1 LSREVDK
8 LSKVVHIRE
17 RRKNMLNV
25 QVTEENVNIVFS
37 RNLVSDKDLVEFL
50 EKVRLKNLIS
60 KSQFTE
66 ENLKNLDNQLKSN
79 WWKKNRDRFLAKI
92 K

>member
-1 LSREVDK
+1 
-8 LSKVVHIRE
+8 
-17 RRKNMLNV
+17 MLNV

-60 KSQFTE
+60 KSQLTE
-66 ENLKNLDNQLKSN
+66 EDVKNLDSELKSN

-92 K
+92 T

>member
-1 LSREVDK
+1 
-8 LSKVVHIRE
+8 
-17 RRKNMLNV
+17 MLNV

-37 RNLVSDKDLVEFL
+37 RNLINDKDLIDL
-50 EKVRLKNLIS
+50 LDKVRVKNLIS
-60 KSQFTE
+60 KSQLTE
-66 ENLKNLDNQLKSN
+66 EDARNLDRELKSN

>member
-1 LSREVDK
+1 
-8 LSKVVHIRE
+8 
-17 RRKNMLNV
+17 MLNV

-37 RNLVSDKDLVEFL
+37 RNLVSDEDLVEFL

-60 KSQFTE
+60 KSQLTE
-66 ENLKNLDNQLKSN
+66 EDVKNLDSELKSN

-92 K
+92 T

>member
-1 LSREVDK
+1 
-8 LSKVVHIRE
+8 
-17 RRKNMLNV
+17 MLNV

-37 RNLVSDKDLVEFL
+37 RNLVCDKDLVEFL

-60 KSQFTE
+60 KSQLTE
-66 ENLKNLDNQLKSN
+66 EDVKNLDNELKSN
-79 WWKKNRDRFLAKI
+79 WWGKNRARFLAKI

>member
-1 LSREVDK
+1 
-8 LSKVVHIRE
+8 
-17 RRKNMLNV
+17 MLNV

-37 RNLVSDKDLVEFL
+37 RNLINDKDLLEFL

-60 KSQFTE
+60 KSQLTE
-66 ENLKNLDNQLKSN
+66 EDVEALDNELKSN
-79 WWKKNRDRFLAKI
+79 WWKKNRDRFLAKM

>member
-1 LSREVDK
+1 
-8 LSKVVHIRE
+8 
-17 RRKNMLNV
+17 MLNV

-37 RNLVSDKDLVEFL
+37 RNLVSDKDLTEFL

-60 KSQFTE
+60 KSQLTE
-66 ENLKNLDNQLKSN
+66 EDVKNLDNELKSN

>member
-1 LSREVDK
+1 
-8 LSKVVHIRE
+8 
-17 RRKNMLNV
+17 MLNV

-60 KSQFTE
+60 KSQLTE
-66 ENLKNLDNQLKSN
+66 ENIKNLDNQLKSN

-92 K
+92 

>member
-1 LSREVDK
+1 
-8 LSKVVHIRE
+8 
-17 RRKNMLNV
+17 MLNV

-60 KSQFTE
+60 KSQLTE

>member
-1 LSREVDK
+1 
-8 LSKVVHIRE
+8 
-17 RRKNMLNV
+17 MLNV

-79 WWKKNRDRFLAKI
+79 WWEKNRERFLAKI

>member
-1 LSREVDK
+1 MLS
-8 LSKVVHIRE
+8 
-17 RRKNMLNV
+17 V

-37 RNLVSDKDLVEFL
+37 RNLINDKDLIDL
-50 EKVRLKNLIS
+50 LDKVRVKNLIS
-60 KSQFTE
+60 KSQLTE
-66 ENLKNLDNQLKSN
+66 EDARNLDRELKSN